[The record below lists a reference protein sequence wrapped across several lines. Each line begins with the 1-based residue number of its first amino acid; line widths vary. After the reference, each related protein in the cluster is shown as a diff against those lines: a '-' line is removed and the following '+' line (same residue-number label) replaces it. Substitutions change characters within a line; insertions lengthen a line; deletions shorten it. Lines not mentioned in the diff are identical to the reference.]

1 MDRGETEE
9 LTATGAGFPFRDLL
23 AILKAGIKDVDGA
36 AEDASAAKVVA
47 AGAGATE

>member
-1 MDRGETEE
+1 MDGKETKE
-9 LTATGAGFPFRDLL
+9 LSVMGVGFPFRNLF
-23 AILKAGIKDVDGA
+23 AILKTGIKDVDGA